1 MAGEWCESGEQR
13 VHLAM
18 IALRKERLLSA
29 GWICLVLLVVAIVY
43 WPVLRADFVWD
54 DLIDFQ
60 DMAWLRHGQAWLDY
74 VFRGFNG
81 WQIYFRPLVVALF
94 TLEARLGDGQP
105 GPMHAVS
112 LGLHLINVALVMLL
126 ARLIARRQQRPAP
139 APVVALAGLAFGLH
153 PILVETVTWIG
164 CQFDLVQ
171 TLCTLA
177 GLCLAV
183 WLRQRWWRAGTVGLC
198 FLLAALTK
206 ESAVCFPILLVILDW
221 LDPVHDGQGGPLR
234 RLPRVLREHWPSYAA
249 ILLAGVGYLWLR
261 HWALGSQAVAGFSV
275 PMPPLAEYLHRSSF
289 LFLRYWQMMLGV
301 VVGLSPIHP
310 WDAFAF
316 GRPLARVLW
325 HCALVIGILGWA
337 LWALLVRRSLA
348 AALVVAASVCLLPV
362 MQLMPARFD
371 DSLYHDRYATTAL
384 SLACGLLPAMLGGL
398 SAWLAGKRLFVVGGG
413 LLALAWLAGAVMNVR
428 VTLPLWS
435 DNVKLWEWAAMKY
448 PRDGVAQNN
457 RLSAY
462 ISVGETAKAFAV
474 IRYLADHNIACDNCV
489 LNAALL
495 ALREGD
501 NESASTLLG
510 RVENSPSLHDG
521 QMRLFY
527 LRNRG
532 QLALQTGH
540 PAEAEKY
547 LRQAIVLEPLEYNA
561 RFLLALGL
569 AKQGRREEAEREGQL
584 AVEMAPSDEE
594 KKSIQQTLEQM
605 LSASGKG
612 ARHDGGM
619 PRPNGRSVEPLPQSR
634 SEPS

>member
-1 MAGEWCESGEQR
+1 MIVLQR
-13 VHLAM
+13 GRA
-18 IALRKERLLSA
+18 LSA
-29 GWICLVLLVVAIVY
+29 GWICLVLLVVATVY
-43 WPVLRADFVWD
+43 WPVLRASFVWD

-60 DMAWLRHGQAWLDY
+60 SMAWLRHGQAWLDY

-94 TLEARLGDGQP
+94 TLELRLGDGQP

-112 LGLHLINVALVMLL
+112 LGLHLTNVALVMVL
-126 ARLIARRQQRPAP
+126 ARLIARRQHRQ
-139 APVVALAGLAFGLH
+139 VSTTIVALAGLAFGLH

-171 TLCTLA
+171 TLFTLA
-177 GLCLAV
+177 GLCAAV
-183 WLRQRWWRAGTVGLC
+183 RLHQRWWRAGIVGLC

-221 LDPVHDGQGGPLR
+221 LDPARDGQDGVLR
-234 RLPRVLREHWPSYAA
+234 RLVRVLWEHWPSYAA
-249 ILLAGVGYLWLR
+249 ILLSGIGYLWLR
-261 HWALGSQAVAGFSV
+261 HWALGSQVVAGFSV
-275 PMPPLAEYLHRSSF
+275 PMPPLVEYLHRSSF
-289 LFLRYWQMMLGV
+289 LFLRYWQMMAGI

-310 WDAFAF
+310 WDAFTF
-316 GRPLARVLW
+316 GRPLAVVLW
-325 HCALVIGILGWA
+325 QCTLVIGILGWA
-337 LWALLVRRSLA
+337 LGALLARRSLP

-362 MQLMPARFD
+362 MQLLPARFD

-384 SLACGLLPAMLGGL
+384 SLACSLLPAVLGRL
-398 SAWLAGKRLFVVGGG
+398 PAWFVGKRLFAVGGG
-413 LLALAWLAGAVMNVR
+413 LLALAWLVGAVMNVR

-462 ISVGETAKAFAV
+462 ISAGETAKAFAV

-501 NESASTLLG
+501 NQSAGTLLG
-510 RVENSPSLHDG
+510 RVENSPSLQDG

-540 PAEAEKY
+540 SAEAEKY
-547 LRQAIVLEPLEYNA
+547 LRQAIVLEPMEYNT
-561 RFLLALGL
+561 RFLLALSL
-569 AKQGRREEAEREGQL
+569 ARQGRHEDAEREGLL
-584 AVEMAPSDEE
+584 AMEMAPSENE
-594 KKSIQQTLEQM
+594 KKSIRQTLEQ
-605 LSASGKG
+605 LLPVSGQG
-612 ARHDGGM
+612 DRHDDGM
-619 PRPNGRSVEPLPQSR
+619 PGLDGRAAEPPSR
-634 SEPS
+634 SP